1 MTDATKQTTLGSTGQ
16 PVTIKVLIVDDSF
29 LMRRIIHNIID
40 KDEQMTVVG
49 EAADG
54 AIALEKVA
62 ELKPDLILLD
72 IEMPNMDGIEF
83 LRRARLLTSAKVIVI
98 SSVARIDSPEA
109 QTVLELGAVD
119 IIPKPSG
126 VLSVDFEEQKS
137 RELLDAIHKC
147 L

>member
-1 MTDATKQTTLGSTGQ
+1 MTHTASENRPD
-16 PVTIKVLIVDDSF
+16 TIKVLIVDDSF
-29 LMRRIIHNIID
+29 LMRRIIRNIVE
-40 KDEQMTVVG
+40 KDEHMIVVG
-49 EAADG
+49 EAPDG

-62 ELKPDLILLD
+62 ELSPDLILLD
-72 IEMPNMDGIEF
+72 IEMSNMDGIEF
-83 LRRARLLTSAKVIVI
+83 LRRARLVTSAKVIVI

>member
-1 MTDATKQTTLGSTGQ
+1 MTDSASQAR
-16 PVTIKVLIVDDSF
+16 PDAIKVLIVDDSF
-29 LMRRIIHNIID
+29 LMRRIIRNIV
-40 KDEQMTVVG
+40 EQDASMNVVG
-49 EAADG
+49 EAPDG
-54 AIALEKVA
+54 VVALEKVA

-109 QTVLELGAVD
+109 QIVLELGAVD

>member
-1 MTDATKQTTLGSTGQ
+1 MSDSLN
-16 PVTIKVLIVDDSF
+16 PVISEPMKVLIVDDSF
-29 LMRRIIHNIID
+29 LMRRIIRNILE
-40 KDEQMTVVG
+40 KDDTLVVVG
-49 EAADG
+49 EASDG
-54 AIALEKVA
+54 VIALEKA
-62 ELKPDLILLD
+62 SELSPDVILLD

-83 LRRARLLTSAKVIVI
+83 LRRSRLSTSAKIIII

-109 QTVLELGAVD
+109 REVLELGAAD

-126 VLSVDFEEQKS
+126 VLSLDFEEQKS

>member
-1 MTDATKQTTLGSTGQ
+1 MSDSLNPAISE
-16 PVTIKVLIVDDSF
+16 PMKVLIVDDSF
-29 LMRRIIHNIID
+29 LMRRIIRNILE
-40 KDEQMTVVG
+40 KDDTLVVVG
-49 EAADG
+49 EASDG
-54 AIALEKVA
+54 VIALEKA
-62 ELKPDLILLD
+62 SELSPDVILLD

-83 LRRARLLTSAKVIVI
+83 LRRSRLSTSAKIIII

-109 QTVLELGAVD
+109 REVLELGAAD

-126 VLSVDFEEQKS
+126 VLSLDFEEQKS

>member
-1 MTDATKQTTLGSTGQ
+1 MTDHESPPKGD
-16 PVTIKVLIVDDSF
+16 TIKVLIVDDSF
-29 LMRRIIHNIID
+29 LMRRIIRNIVE
-40 KDEQMTVVG
+40 KDSQMHVVG
-49 EAADG
+49 EAPDG
-54 AIALEKVA
+54 AVALEKVA
-62 ELKPDLILLD
+62 ELHPDLILLD

-109 QTVLELGAVD
+109 QAVLELGAVD